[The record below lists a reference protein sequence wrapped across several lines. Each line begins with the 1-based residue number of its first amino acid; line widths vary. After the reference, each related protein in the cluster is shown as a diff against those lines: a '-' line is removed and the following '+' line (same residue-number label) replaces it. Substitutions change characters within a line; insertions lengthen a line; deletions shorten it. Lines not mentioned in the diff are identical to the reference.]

1 MNDVYISRSA
11 AVAVR
16 ELAGE
21 IIIMSAVD
29 STLFSLNE
37 SASVIWQA
45 ADGRTPLSEIVE
57 LRICSEFDVA
67 PEENSYIASVHG
79 GTVNLRLGN
88 EQTPKVYDKEN
99 KNTRENYPYDRQ
111 QQSRNPGRHG
121 TSPISSRLLLWRRER
136 HPAPST

>member
-1 MNDVYISRSA
+1 MNNLYISRSA
-11 AVAVR
+11 TVAAR

-21 IIIMSAVD
+21 MIIMSAVD

-67 PEENSYIASVHG
+67 PEEAYRDAVALVEELAGHGILQLSAEPVPESMAEIA
-79 GTVNLRLGN
+79 
-88 EQTPKVYDKEN
+88 K
-99 KNTRENYPYDRQ
+99 
-111 QQSRNPGRHG
+111 
-121 TSPISSRLLLWRRER
+121 I
-136 HPAPST
+136 A